1 MVLSMG
7 LVLAIIGVIMLL
19 TWRPNPDPVRE
30 VDIGQA
36 LAAAQADA
44 SFEPLVPA
52 LQDLRAT
59 SARWQVTE
67 ASEGVR
73 VWHVGYVTPDEE
85 YLQVSQAEI
94 AGPNYISE
102 QTLDGVAVETVTVD
116 GTDWQI
122 YEAPNRISVVST
134 ADGVTTIVG
143 GSGSVDSVLTA
154 AGSLI
159 PGGLTTGE

>member
-7 LVLAIIGVIMLL
+7 LVLAIIGVIMAL
-19 TWRPNPDPVRE
+19 TWTPNPDPVRE

-44 SFEPLVPA
+44 GFAPLVPA
-52 LQDLRAT
+52 LEGLRAT

-67 ASEGVR
+67 ASEGER
-73 VWHVGYVTPDEE
+73 VWHVGYVTPDDQ
-85 YLQVSQAEI
+85 YLQVSQAQI
-94 AGPNYISE
+94 DNPNYISE
-102 QTLDGVAVETVTVD
+102 QTLEGVAGATVTVD

-122 YEAPNRISVVST
+122 YEAPNRTSVVST
-134 ADGVTTIVG
+134 ADGVTTIVT
-143 GSGSVDSVLTA
+143 GSGTVDALLTA

-159 PGGLTTGE
+159 PGGVDSGE